1 MLALYALLAVTP
13 CAVLYG
19 CGVALDRWVH
29 SYRGGPPAPA
39 PGVEDLLRDLARLQ
53 RDARRIESSP
63 ELPGR
68 VGRLRT
74 VAAAYDEKLAECAQA
89 LGLPPADRGG
99 AVERLQLEAQLAAHG
114 LVW

>member
-13 CAVLYG
+13 CAVLWT
-19 CGVALDRWVH
+19 CGAALDRWVH
-29 SYRGGPPAPA
+29 SYRGTAAAPEPA
-39 PGVEDLLRDLARLQ
+39 VEELLRDLARLQ
-53 RDARRIESSP
+53 RDARRVEASP

-68 VGRLRT
+68 VGRLRGIS
-74 VAAAYDEKLAECAQA
+74 AAYDDVLRECARA
-89 LGLPPADRGG
+89 IGLPVPPAGG